1 MTSRRFGVFCMGLGA
16 LLLVSAA
23 LLMTNN
29 HRQETYAGQ
38 TAETVLEKMQETLLR
53 QDRQLILPGE
63 TPAPEMAES
72 ADTRLPQ
79 QAAEDTPRAGATPV
93 PDMPIMTIDGQ
104 EYIGYLELPTLD
116 LFLPVMSQWSYP
128 RLRIAPCRY
137 WGNAYDDTLV
147 ILAHNYDRHF
157 GRIKNLAIDDPVQF
171 VDAAGNVFHYRVAAL
186 ETLEKPD
193 VEKMIDSGYD
203 LTLFTCTL
211 GGRHRVTVRL
221 NRVKTYE

>member
-1 MTSRRFGVFCMGLGA
+1 M
-16 LLLVSAA
+16 
-23 LLMTNN
+23 
-29 HRQETYAGQ
+29 
-38 TAETVLEKMQETLLR
+38 
-53 QDRQLILPGE
+53 
-63 TPAPEMAES
+63 
-72 ADTRLPQ
+72 
-79 QAAEDTPRAGATPV
+79 
-93 PDMPIMTIDGQ
+93 
-104 EYIGYLELPTLD
+104 
-116 LFLPVMSQWSYP
+116 
-128 RLRIAPCRY
+128 
-137 WGNAYDDTLV
+137 

-171 VDAAGNVFHYRVAAL
+171 VDAAGNAFHYRVAAL